1 MNRNK
6 AVLLTEKIK
15 QALQGIEELENISI
29 SYNASFSSSQMKLNM
44 TIREIGD
51 VKEQESLNLF
61 LSKKYG
67 FTQNIMG
74 MEFVSPLSGLFKIT
88 EFKPRN
94 RKYPII
100 GIRVIDGKQYK
111 FTPKQVL
118 SYIGGDKIVNRNANL
133 TKLLDQI

>member
-1 MNRNK
+1 MNRDK
-6 AVLLTEKIK
+6 ALLLTEKIK

-29 SYNASFSSSQMKLNM
+29 SYNGSFSSSQMKLSL
-44 TIREIGD
+44 TIFEKKTTD
-51 VKEQESLNLF
+51 EAKSMNFL

-67 FTQNIMG
+67 FTQNIIG
-74 MEFVSPLSGLFKIT
+74 MEFISPLSGLFKIT